1 MITAIVFDVGG
12 VIVRTK
18 DTSKRRALEQKHG
31 LPKNSVEKLVFHS
44 KLAQESTIGKVD
56 PQEIWQD
63 IANKLDLNQKE
74 RQNFIQDFWAG
85 DQLDWD
91 LINYLKEC
99 RPKYKTALLSNA
111 WKDARQAL
119 AEQYNIIEGQTVDQ
133 IIISSEQGVAKPDEK
148 IYGILREKLNC
159 DFQQILFIDDF
170 VENIQAAN
178 DLGIQTIHYQ
188 PEMDLINKIK
198 SILKK

>member
-12 VIVRTK
+12 VLVRTK
-18 DTSKRRALEQKHG
+18 DTSKRRALEQKYG

-91 LINYLKEC
+91 LVNYLKEF

-111 WKDARQAL
+111 WKDARKAL
-119 AEQYNIIEGQTVDQ
+119 AEQYHIIEGQTVDQ

-159 DFQQILFIDDF
+159 EFQQILFIDDF
-170 VENIQAAN
+170 VENIQAADN
-178 DLGIQTIHYQ
+178 LGMQTIHYQ

>member
-91 LINYLKEC
+91 LVNYLKEC

-119 AEQYNIIEGQTVDQ
+119 AEQYHIIEGQTVDQ

-159 DFQQILFIDDF
+159 EFQKILFIDDF

>member
-91 LINYLKEC
+91 LVNYLKEC

-119 AEQYNIIEGQTVDQ
+119 AEQYHIIEGQTVDQ

-159 DFQQILFIDDF
+159 EFQNFLFIDDF